1 MTDYI
6 KDSRKIITIDCR
18 ELLPPEPLIKVMQSV
33 ENLKNGEAILMLHR
47 HNPCSLF
54 PKLEER
60 GIKSDLKEF
69 EDGSVEIL
77 IWNENL

>member
-1 MTDYI
+1 MADNI

-18 ELLPPEPLIKVMQSV
+18 ELLPPEPLVKVMTSV
-33 ENLKNGEAILMLHR
+33 ENLKDDEAILMLHR

-60 GIKSDLKEF
+60 DLKSEMKEF

-77 IWNENL
+77 IWKENL

>member
-1 MTDYI
+1 MADI
-6 KDSRKIITIDCR
+6 FKDNRKIITIDCR
-18 ELLPPEPLIKVMQSV
+18 ELIPPEPLIKVMKSV
-33 ENLKNGEAILMLHR
+33 EDMKDDEAILMLHR
-47 HNPCSLF
+47 HNPCHLF

-60 GIKSDLKEF
+60 GLKSEMKEF

>member
-1 MTDYI
+1 MIDNI
-6 KDSRKIITIDCR
+6 KDNRKIITVDCR
-18 ELLPPEPLIKVMQSV
+18 ELLPPEPMVKVMQSV
-33 ENLKNGEAILMLHR
+33 ENMKDDEAILMLHR
-47 HNPCSLF
+47 HNPCSLI

-60 GIKSDLKEF
+60 GLKSEIKEF

>member
-1 MTDYI
+1 MTDNI
-6 KDSRKIITIDCR
+6 KKTRRIISIDCR
-18 ELLPPEPLIKVMQSV
+18 ELLPPEPLVKVMTSV
-33 ENLKNGEAILMLHR
+33 ENLKDDEAILMLHR

-60 GIKSDLKEF
+60 GLKSDMKEF

>member
-33 ENLKNGEAILMLHR
+33 ENMKDDEAILMLHR
-47 HNPCSLF
+47 HNPCSLI
-54 PKLEER
+54 PKLEGR
-60 GIKSDLKEF
+60 GLKSEIKEF

-77 IWNENL
+77 IWKEDL

>member
-1 MTDYI
+1 MADNI
-6 KDSRKIITIDCR
+6 KDNRKIITIDCR
-18 ELLPPEPLIKVMQSV
+18 ELLPPEPLVKVMTSV
-33 ENLKNGEAILMLHR
+33 EHLKNDEAILMLHR

-60 GIKSDLKEF
+60 GLKSELKEF

-77 IWNENL
+77 IWKEIL